1 MLKSYGSFIVF
12 FIAASFSNVAADRG
26 MLPIIPGISVY
37 EPGQKAI
44 IAWSGS
50 KEILILSTDVYA
62 DESTKVLEVLPLPS
76 KPVVKDGNF
85 KSFEVVQKIIE
96 SHRPPYSLISGDAKA
111 NRTAH
116 PPGMAILFYKKI
128 GAHSITCVD
137 AADWDSFTAFLKTF
151 VEKEG
156 ITTVKFP
163 EGFSDLIEKYIKN
176 RFNFFILDVVEVGK
190 EKNSIEPIVYSFK
203 TPYLYFPLEISSIVP
218 GETNIDLFLLSK
230 HKLNLQ
236 DTGTGLVPGLYYGY
250 NYHPEPEKSV
260 EDKTV
265 QKVNEETSNIIQL
278 ELTPR
283 QQRKISKDID
293 RLFWGNVYLSTLRYH
308 GETDGLRNDLLLK

>member
-1 MLKSYGSFIVF
+1 M
-12 FIAASFSNVAADRG
+12 
-26 MLPIIPGISVY
+26 
-37 EPGQKAI
+37 
-44 IAWSGS
+44 
-50 KEILILSTDVYA
+50 
-62 DESTKVLEVLPLPS
+62 
-76 KPVVKDGNF
+76 
-85 KSFEVVQKIIE
+85 
-96 SHRPPYSLISGDAKA
+96 
-111 NRTAH
+111 
-116 PPGMAILFYKKI
+116 
-128 GAHSITCVD
+128 
-137 AADWDSFTAFLKTF
+137 
-151 VEKEG
+151 EKEG